1 MRRFHFGRAA
11 LVSCA
16 TAALLAGCAGG
27 PFDTAPTAPPFDSA
41 RSTRSAQDDK
51 SVKGDLLYVTDTIT
65 NDLYVFSYPKG
76 KLVQTIPYLAEPAG
90 ECVDASGNVFVA
102 NTGGNDI
109 LEFAHGGTSAIATL
123 QDPGFFPI
131 GCAIDPG
138 SGNLAVANFGPSSS
152 THGNVVIYKR
162 AKGKPTGH
170 YTDPN
175 MWQMQLCA
183 YDDKGNLFVDGS
195 GPSSSGFA
203 FAELPKGAHSLK
215 DVALDQPIAFG
226 GGVAW
231 DGAHVTV
238 GDQST
243 NTLYRFDISGTSGTK
258 VGATRLRGATQIFEF
273 AIVGSK
279 VIGADAYGGDAGIWK
294 YPKGGNAVKKIGG
307 LYAPLGVAVSPAAAP
322 RS

>member
-138 SGNLAVANFGPSSS
+138 SGNLAVANLA
-152 THGNVVIYKR
+152 R
-162 AKGKPTGH
+162 
-170 YTDPN
+170 
-175 MWQMQLCA
+175 
-183 YDDKGNLFVDGS
+183 
-195 GPSSSGFA
+195 
-203 FAELPKGAHSLK
+203 
-215 DVALDQPIAFG
+215 
-226 GGVAW
+226 
-231 DGAHVTV
+231 
-238 GDQST
+238 
-243 NTLYRFDISGTSGTK
+243 
-258 VGATRLRGATQIFEF
+258 
-273 AIVGSK
+273 
-279 VIGADAYGGDAGIWK
+279 
-294 YPKGGNAVKKIGG
+294 
-307 LYAPLGVAVSPAAAP
+307 AAA
-322 RS
+322 RTATW